1 MSLKE
6 LTKEKH
12 SEAEHTV
19 FMQSVIRR
27 SLPEAVWADYV
38 FQRFIIYSTLEAVAR
53 DAGLTADLPG
63 LERSLKLYQD
73 AMDRCGGSFPI
84 IRSETVEYSRYLL
97 GLADRPEKIL
107 AHLYTLHM
115 GDLHGGQE
123 IRKIIPG
130 PHRSLEFDDL
140 DGLKTKIRAKMN
152 DSMAEES
159 KVAFDWIIRLL
170 NGYNDQV
177 GIRQPV

>member
-6 LTKEKH
+6 LTKDKH
-12 SEAEHTV
+12 SEAEHTM

-38 FQRFIIYSTLEAVAR
+38 FQRFIIYSSLEAVAR
-53 DAGLTADLPG
+53 DAGLTTDLPG
-63 LERSLKLYQD
+63 MERAIKLFQD
-73 AMDRCGGSFPI
+73 AMERCGGDFPG
-84 IRSETVEYSRYLL
+84 IRPETVEYSRYLL
-97 GLADRPEKIL
+97 GLTDSPEKIL

-123 IRKIIPG
+123 IKKIIPG
-130 PHRSLEFDDL
+130 PHRSLGFDDL
-140 DGLKTKIRAKMN
+140 DGLKTKIRAKLN

-170 NGYNDQV
+170 NIYNDQV
-177 GIRQPV
+177 GIQQPL